1 MRRTT
6 LSIDGRSYE
15 LAPSTDL
22 GGLKAAIEHAVNV
35 GGKFVDVTALGDTE
49 ISVLATPGVPILMT
63 SRKVTTDDEDAGG
76 PADVFDIVEW
86 EIAGDL

>member
-6 LSIDGRSYE
+6 LSIDGRAYE

-22 GGLKAAIEHAVNV
+22 NGLKAAIEHAVGA
-35 GGKFVDVTALGDTE
+35 GGRFVDVTALGDTE
-49 ISVLATPGVPILMT
+49 ISVLASPGVPILMT
-63 SRKVTTDDEDAGG
+63 SRTITTDDQDAGD

-86 EIAGDL
+86 EIAADL